1 MSTAFLIALAIFVA
15 LVGILILCI
24 AFSKTIEKIDDD
36 IFPEEFPDERTD
48 PAPF

>member
-1 MSTAFLIALAIFVA
+1 MSTALLIVAALLVALGFFAILLIA
-15 LVGILILCI
+15 C
-24 AFSKTIEKIDDD
+24 SMNIEKIDDD